1 MQKQKVCIIGAG
13 LTGLIT
19 AFCLSKLNLEI
30 DLVADDI
37 NQNLKSFRTT
47 AISQDNLDFVKKLQI
62 FKINKQNF
70 WPCSKMELYTE
81 DKYKFPK
88 IFQLD
93 NTNSKNKQILYM
105 MENGKVSKKIIEKI
119 KEEKLI
125 KIKNKHKI
133 SEIFN
138 SGFLKSINSKEKNNS
153 KYNLIIACVGNS
165 STLDKFIID
174 NNIFN
179 HSYGEVSIT
188 TVLEHTFSANNTA
201 TQIFLNNGI
210 LALLPISNTK
220 TSIVWSLK
228 KNSLNKYNDKS
239 YIKNEIKNYVKK
251 FLKNI
256 KFASNIE
263 IRDLNLLIR
272 KKYFDERTLLFGD
285 ALHVFHPL
293 AGQGFNMILRDLI
306 SLEKILKNKI
316 NLGLDIGSSDIL
328 SEFSSEIKSRNL
340 AYSLGIDFI
349 KKGFALQK
357 RPIKN
362 FRDQVIK
369 VLDQNYYIKD
379 IFYNIANKGLRF

>member
-19 AFCLSKLNLEI
+19 AVCLSKLNLEI
-30 DLVADDI
+30 DLVADNM
-37 NQNLKSFRTT
+37 NQNLQSFRTT
-47 AISQDNLDFVKKLQI
+47 AISQDNLEFIKKLQI

-81 DKYKFPK
+81 NKHKLSK

-93 NTNSKNKQILYM
+93 NINSENKQILYM
-105 MENGKVSKKIIEKI
+105 MENSKVTKKIIEKI
-119 KEEKLI
+119 KEDKLI
-125 KIKNKHKI
+125 KIKNENKI

-138 SGFLKSINSKEKNNS
+138 SGFLKSINTKEKNNS
-153 KYNLIIACVGNS
+153 KYNLVIVCVGNS
-165 STLDKFIID
+165 SILDKFILD

-188 TVLEHTFSANNTA
+188 TVLEHTFNTNNTA
-201 TQIFLNNGI
+201 TQIFLNDGI

-228 KNSLNKYNDKS
+228 KNSSNKYNDKS

-256 KFASNIE
+256 KFASNLE

-272 KKYFDERTLLFGD
+272 KKYFDERILLFGD
-285 ALHVFHPL
+285 ALHVVHPL

-306 SLEKILKNKI
+306 SLEKILKNKM

-328 SEFSSEIKSRNL
+328 SEFSNEIKSRNL
-340 AYSLGIDFI
+340 AYSLVIDYI
-349 KKGFALQK
+349 QKGFSFQK
-357 RPIKN
+357 KPIKN